1 MTTTND
7 WLLPYGVEELLP
19 PLAEEV
25 EDIRLTLLS
34 LYRSWGYRLVMTPFI
49 EFEQGLLATV
59 ADDLAERTFRLT
71 DPGSGK
77 PLVLRSDITPQ
88 LARLDAHRLRK
99 DGVARYCYS
108 GTVLRTEPTELA
120 GSRSPLQTGVE
131 LYGEAG
137 IEADWE
143 VISLMLRSMVEL
155 GIEDIVLDL
164 GHVAVFS
171 ALTESLKLTIGQE
184 KQLFDALQ
192 TKCESDIVDVLEQC
206 GISSEQAQPFL
217 ALLGLMGDETV
228 LDRAEQELGVSSPL
242 LTDAIEQMKDICAR
256 VKRSFPGVDC
266 YIDMSELRECHYH
279 TGLVFALYR
288 QGAGRAIA
296 QGGRYDNIG
305 ERFGRQ
311 RPATGFSL
319 DLRTLSTLA
328 ERENC
333 TTKAI
338 LAPVDDCSD
347 LDSKVEIL
355 RAEGEVVIRQVGG
368 DAADYSDDCD
378 RVLARKDEEWIIV
391 SL

>member
-192 TKCESDIVDVLEQC
+192 TKCESDIVDVLEQ
-206 GISSEQAQPFL
+206 
-217 ALLGLMGDETV
+217 
-228 LDRAEQELGVSSPL
+228 
-242 LTDAIEQMKDICAR
+242 
-256 VKRSFPGVDC
+256 
-266 YIDMSELRECHYH
+266 
-279 TGLVFALYR
+279 
-288 QGAGRAIA
+288 
-296 QGGRYDNIG
+296 
-305 ERFGRQ
+305 
-311 RPATGFSL
+311 
-319 DLRTLSTLA
+319 
-328 ERENC
+328 
-333 TTKAI
+333 
-338 LAPVDDCSD
+338 
-347 LDSKVEIL
+347 
-355 RAEGEVVIRQVGG
+355 
-368 DAADYSDDCD
+368 
-378 RVLARKDEEWIIV
+378 
-391 SL
+391 